1 MASQIQVQAQTQK
14 QEFLIGPAG
23 KVSSPDELPEHV
35 KNIVFQIFTW
45 GSCREG
51 NLYIMYP
58 TKRNLSKFTI
68 AKGKNEVM
76 IDSIAKIRY
85 INQDSSR
92 NKHREVEF
100 VEINQ
105 PIIVHYDVSWSCNSH
120 EDFVFLVTSEGFKKL
135 DVQVEVVE
143 RENCKFR
150 ETWKRLYVVYNND
163 KIVIRETKIHEE
175 LIREKLIVIVKVL
188 GNRVV
193 VHGDTYF
200 IKDDLKKHGLRWDAE
215 SKVWYTETM
224 HRDGVAE
231 IIKGLGVQVVVV

>member
-1 MASQIQVQAQTQK
+1 
-14 QEFLIGPAG
+14 
-23 KVSSPDELPEHV
+23 LPEHV

-51 NLYIMYP
+51 NLYIIYP

-68 AKGKNEVM
+68 AKGKHEVM
-76 IDSIAKIRY
+76 IDSAKIRY
-85 INQDSSR
+85 TNQDSSR
-92 NKHREVEF
+92 NKNRKVEF
-100 VEINQ
+100 VEIKQ

-143 RENCKFR
+143 RENGKFR

-163 KIVIRETKIHEE
+163 KIVIRETKIREE
-175 LIREKLIVIVKVL
+175 LIREKLIAIVKVL

-200 IKDDLKKHGLRWDAE
+200 IKDELKKHLRWDAE

-224 HRDGVAE
+224 PRERVVE
-231 IIKGLGVQVVVV
+231 VIKGLGVQVVVV